1 MTITYEYEDALY
13 VNLTNKCN
21 CACEF
26 CLRKGKAQGSIYTED
41 SLWLER
47 EPTRQEALDSFLSRD
62 VCAYREIVFCGYGEP
77 TYRLD
82 DLLWL
87 VDRLKEKFGDKLPP
101 VRINTNGHANLIH
114 GRDVCPQLEGRID
127 TLSISLNAAD
137 AASYTALCHPQQGEA
152 AYQAMLDFTRES
164 AQYVPNVVLT
174 IVDKDK
180 TPEEIEM
187 YRKLCGVADTAF
199 TAVSRI
205 ARPGVSERDM
215 VNTFRE
221 SVIASGVCTPSSWS
235 MFSTGESGSRLTIP
249 GEAVI
254 QKGDVVKFDAGV
266 GAEFDFYLTDTSRSW
281 VMEGADPVLYKLKDR
296 LYEGLQRMIAAAKPG
311 LPICDLYHVAYDY
324 VKEMF
329 PAYVRG
335 HQGHS
340 ISMGPATCEAPVIN
354 AGTTR
359 PLEAGMILAME
370 VPCYIPGVQGFNI
383 EDMVLITEDGCE
395 VLTPNTPH
403 YL

>member
-1 MTITYEYEDALY
+1 M
-13 VNLTNKCN
+13 
-21 CACEF
+21 
-26 CLRKGKAQGSIYTED
+26 
-41 SLWLER
+41 
-47 EPTRQEALDSFLSRD
+47 
-62 VCAYREIVFCGYGEP
+62 
-77 TYRLD
+77 
-82 DLLWL
+82 
-87 VDRLKEKFGDKLPP
+87 LPK
-101 VRINTNGHANLIH
+101 
-114 GRDVCPQLEGRID
+114 EGRIKELLRQKGLDGAIVSSPENFHYVTGFGGHQHTVSRQPGFSVAVVSAREDVPTQLTTMDFEVPTFEKKSAGRFIIKKYD
-127 TLSISLNAAD
+127 TWVGLKTWDEIANGAMIPPPAVMESSLDVVKKMVREMDLADKKLGLEMEYLPVLCYNDIAAAFPEAKLENISDLFVFAR
-137 AASYTALCHPQQGEA
+137 S
-152 AYQAMLDFTRES
+152 
-164 AQYVPNVVLT
+164 V
-174 IVDKDK
+174 K

-187 YRKLCGVADTAF
+187 FRTLCRVADEGF
-199 TAVSRI
+199 TAVSKI
-205 ARPGVSERDM
+205 AKPGVSERKL
-215 VNTFRE
+215 VETFRRT
-221 SVIASGVCTPSSWS
+221 VNATGLAVPSAWS
-235 MFSTGESGSRLTIP
+235 MFSTGESGSRLTLP
-249 GEAVI
+249 GDGVI

-266 GAEFDFYLTDTSRSW
+266 NAEFDFYTTDTSRSW

-383 EDMVLITEDGCE
+383 EDMVLITEGGCE